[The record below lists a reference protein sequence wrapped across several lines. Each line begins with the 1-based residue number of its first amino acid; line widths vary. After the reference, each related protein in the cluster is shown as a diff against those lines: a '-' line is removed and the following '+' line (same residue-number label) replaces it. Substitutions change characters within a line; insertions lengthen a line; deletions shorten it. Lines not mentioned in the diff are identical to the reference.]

1 MLVILDGY
9 TLNPGDLS
17 WSEIESLTPFRIY
30 DRTAETEIV
39 ERAKDAQYILTNK
52 TPLTAET
59 LKQLPNLKY
68 VGVLATGYNVVD
80 VAAARQ
86 LGITVTNIPSYSTMS
101 VAQNVFAMLLALTNR
116 AEHYASEFEAGEWS
130 RSKDFCYA
138 NTSLYE
144 LAGKSFGIVGYGN
157 IGRAVARIAEAL
169 GMRVCV
175 ASSKPAEALDGAV
188 KMEIDTLFRE
198 CDVVSLHCPLTA
210 ETAGLVDAERLRSM
224 KPTAILINTGRGPLI
239 DESALAEA
247 LRRGEIAGACLDVL
261 CQEPPAASNPLIGA
275 PNLIVTPHISWAT
288 YEARTRLMGIAADNL
303 RAYLNGAPINTVN

>member
-1 MLVILDGY
+1 MLVVLDGY

-17 WSEIESLTPFRIY
+17 WSEIESLTPMRVY
-30 DRTAETEIV
+30 DRTAQADII

-80 VAAARQ
+80 VECARE

-116 AEHYASEFEAGEWS
+116 AEHYAKEFEAGVWS
-130 RSKDFCYA
+130 RSVDFCYA
-138 NTSLYE
+138 NTPLYE

-157 IGRAVARIAEAL
+157 IGKSVARIAEAF
-169 GMRVCV
+169 GMKVCV
-175 ASSKPAEALDGAV
+175 SSSKPATELPGV
-188 KMEIDTLFRE
+188 TKMDIDALFRE

-210 ETAGLVDAERLRSM
+210 ETCGMVNAERLRSM
-224 KPTAILINTGRGPLI
+224 KRTAILINTGRGPLV
-239 DESALAEA
+239 DEQALASAL
-247 LRRGEIAGACLDVL
+247 RNGEIAGACLDVL
-261 CQEPPAASNPLIGA
+261 CQEPPTVDNPLIGA
-275 PNLIVTPHISWAT
+275 PNLIVTPHISWST
-288 YEARTRLMGIAADNL
+288 REARTRLMRIAADNL
-303 RAYLNGAPINTVN
+303 SAYLNGTPTNTVH